1 MVFNTDSAPNNIGK
15 DLFNRVHMLSSEIIK
30 SKALDNCTDMEKRK
44 IFNIM
49 NELKYEAN
57 RIKNFNFARR

>member
-1 MVFNTDSAPNNIGK
+1 MIFNTDCAANNIGK
-15 DLFNRVHMLSSEIIK
+15 ELFNKVHVLSSEIIK
-30 SKALDNCTDMEKRK
+30 SKALEHCTDMEKRK
-44 IFNIM
+44 IFNMM